1 MSNLQKILGAIDNDR
16 VRDQLIAAAA
26 DGVCVPK
33 LLADARVAVG
43 ASESLQA
50 CSASSIVQSLAQA
63 AQAGLRVNVGGEA
76 YLVPF
81 RGRCTLIAG
90 WRGLLKLANRSPKVV
105 AIDVQAVYA
114 GELFDVIITAD
125 GPVWTHRPDPFGRTA
140 DRPVVGVYAYCRLVG
155 GGVLFD
161 AMSVDEVDA
170 IRTRAASA
178 KGSSPWDTDWVQ
190 MALKTVLRRLLKRV
204 PTDDE
209 GARRIEAALAGDVV
223 IDGIA
228 DVPKR
233 RQSANVARLASER
246 LERLE
251 PVTGDHDAVTVEA
264 RNDDRA

>member
-1 MSNLQKILGAIDNDR
+1 MSNLPKILSMIDNDA
-16 VRDQLIAAAA
+16 VRAQLVAAAA
-26 DGVCVPK
+26 DGVDVPK

-43 ASESLQA
+43 ASSALQE

-81 RGRCTLIAG
+81 KGRCTLIAG

-114 GELFDVIITAD
+114 GEPFDVTVTAD
-125 GPVWTHRPDPFGRTA
+125 GPVWVHRPDPFNRTA
-140 DRPVVGVYAYCRLVG
+140 DRPVIGVYAYCRLVG
-155 GGVLFD
+155 GGVLFE
-161 AMSVDEVDA
+161 AMSVDEVDS
-170 IRTRAASA
+170 IRARAASS

-209 GARRIEAALAGDVV
+209 GARRIEAALEGDVV

-228 DVPKR
+228 ETPR
-233 RQSANVARLASER
+233 RRPSVNAARLASER
-246 LERLE
+246 AERIDPMVTSDDAA
-251 PVTGDHDAVTVEA
+251 PVAAGVPNE
-264 RNDDRA
+264 